1 MRPEPEV
8 KMNPKKKDSIMKLY
22 IALELSNKKWKLAF
36 STGEKVRLLTID
48 ARSQVA
54 FQQALRSTQE
64 KWHLDASVK
73 ILSVYEAGRD
83 GFWIHR
89 WLESLGIL
97 NVIVDPA
104 SIEVNR
110 RKRRAKTDR
119 LDAKALLRQLIRYH
133 ADEHTVWSVVKVPSV
148 DQEDRRRGEREI
160 KRLKK
165 EIASNTNRVKSLLIL
180 HAIQVGSLRKL
191 DERLDQMLGWDNK
204 PLPKHI
210 RDEIAREYERIEFAR
225 NQLKAL
231 ERDRSARIA
240 KPQTKAEHQANKLL
254 QLKSVGVISAMTLSD
269 EFFSWRE
276 FRNVRQVGACAGLDG
291 SPYASGDS
299 QTEQGISKAGN
310 AKVRA
315 LMIELAW
322 SWLRNQPQSD
332 LALWFENNFSRGKRS
347 RRVGIVA
354 LARKLLVALW
364 KYLEKDELPSG
375 ALLKTA

>member
-1 MRPEPEV
+1 
-8 KMNPKKKDSIMKLY
+8 MKLY
-22 IALELSNKKWKLAF
+22 MALELSNTKWKLAF
-36 STGEKVRLLTID
+36 STGEKIRLITIE
-48 ARSQVA
+48 ARDQLA
-54 FQQALRSTQE
+54 FQSALKATRD
-64 KWHLDASVK
+64 KWQLGEDIEVF
-73 ILSVYEAGRD
+73 SVYEAGRD

-89 WLESLGIL
+89 WLEGLGIN

-133 ADEHTVWSVVKVPSV
+133 GGEHTLWSVVRVPSV
-148 DQEDRRRGEREI
+148 EQEDLRRREREI

-165 EIASNTNRVKSLLIL
+165 EIGAGTARIKSLLVL
-180 HAIQVGSLRKL
+180 HGLRLDSLSKL
-191 DERLDQMLGWDNK
+191 DTRLDSLLGWDNR
-204 PLPKHI
+204 PLPEHI
-210 RDEIAREYERIEFAR
+210 RSEIAREYERVEFAR
-225 NQLKAL
+225 TQLKAL
-231 ERDRSARIA
+231 ERARTARIA
-240 KPQTKAEHQANKLL
+240 KPQTKAERQAHKLTR
-254 QLKSVGVISAMTLSD
+254 LKAVGVISAMTLSE

-291 SPYASGDS
+291 SPYDSGDS
-299 QTEQGISKAGN
+299 KNEQGISKAGN

-332 LALWFENNFSRGKRS
+332 LAKWFDNNFARGKRS
-347 RRVGIVA
+347 RRIGIVA

-364 KYLEKDELPSG
+364 KYLEKDELPAG
-375 ALLKTA
+375 ALLKETA